1 MPRKPSKAILFRL
14 AGAGKEAAL
23 KTSDFD
29 YNLPQGLIAQ
39 EPLEDR
45 DTSRLLVLKRKSGT
59 LEHRRFYELSD
70 YLRAGDVL
78 VMNDSRVI
86 PARLYGHK
94 EGGGG
99 GRLEILLLRRHD
111 SGGWEAL
118 LRPAKRVKPGIRIAI
133 GGTGEGE
140 NSGITA
146 EVLQMGEGGISVLR
160 FDDESLLAGVGRVAL
175 PPYIKTPLTE
185 PQRYQTVYASS
196 NGSVAAPTA
205 GLHFTPQMLDRLEEA
220 GVRCRYV
227 SLHIGL
233 DTFRPVR
240 EEDPRKHHI
249 HREFGLVKP
258 EVAAELSQARREG
271 RRIVCVGTTTVR
283 LLEQAARLS
292 RRQPVDSF
300 TGWVDLFIL
309 PGHRFRAV
317 DGLITNFHLSRS
329 TLLMLVSAFAGQQS
343 IKEAYEEAVREGYR
357 FYSFGDAMLI
367 L

>member
-1 MPRKPSKAILFRL
+1 MR
-14 AGAGKEAAL
+14 
-23 KTSDFD
+23 TSDFD

-39 EPLEDR
+39 EPLEERDR
-45 DTSRLLVLKRKSGT
+45 SRLLVLRREGASIA
-59 LEHRRFYELSD
+59 HRRFYELSD

-86 PARLYGHK
+86 PARLFGRK
-94 EGGGG
+94 EGGG

-118 LRPAKRVKPGIRIAI
+118 LRPAKRVKAGTRVAI
-133 GGTGEGE
+133 DGAGEGE
-140 NSGITA
+140 NSGVTA
-146 EVLQMGEGGISVLR
+146 EVILMGEGGIGVLR
-160 FDDESLLAGVGRVAL
+160 FNDESLLAGVGRVAL
-175 PPYIKTPLTE
+175 PPYIKTPLAE

-196 NGSVAAPTA
+196 DGSVAAPTA
-205 GLHFTPQMLDRLEEA
+205 GLHFTPRMLGKLGEA
-220 GVRCRYV
+220 GIRCLYV

-249 HREFGLVKP
+249 HKEYGLVGP
-258 EVAAELSQARREG
+258 EVAAELSLARREG

-283 LLEQAARLS
+283 LLEHAAALS
-292 RRQPVDSF
+292 QRQPVGPF
-300 TGWVDLFIL
+300 AGWVDIFIL

-317 DGLITNFHLSRS
+317 DGLITNFHLPRS
-329 TLLMLVSAFAGQQS
+329 TLLMLVSAFAGREA

-367 L
+367 I

>member
-1 MPRKPSKAILFRL
+1 MPSKAILLLL
-14 AGAGKEAAL
+14 ASAGKEAVL
-23 KTSDFD
+23 RTSDFD

-45 DTSRLLVLKRKSGT
+45 DQSRLLVLKREGASIT
-59 LEHRRFYELSD
+59 HRRFYELSD

-86 PARLYGHK
+86 PARLFGRK
-94 EGGGG
+94 EGGG

-118 LRPAKRVKPGIRIAI
+118 LRPAKRVKLGTKIAI
-133 GGTGEGE
+133 DGVVEGK
-140 NSGITA
+140 NSGVSA
-146 EVLQMGEGGISVLR
+146 EVIQVREGGIGVLR
-160 FDDESLLAGVGRVAL
+160 FNDESLLAGVGRVAL

-205 GLHFTPQMLDRLEEA
+205 GLHFTPQMLGKLEKA
-220 GVRCRYV
+220 GIRCLYV

-249 HREFGLVKP
+249 HREYGLVEP
-258 EVAAELSQARREG
+258 EVATELSRARREG
-271 RRIVCVGTTTVR
+271 RRIICVGTTTVR
-283 LLEQAARLS
+283 LLEHAAALS
-292 RRQPVDSF
+292 KRQPVDPF
-300 TGWVDLFIL
+300 AGWVDIFIL

-317 DGLITNFHLSRS
+317 DGLITNFHLPRS
-329 TLLMLVSAFAGQQS
+329 TLLMMVYAFAGRES
-343 IKEAYEEAVREGYR
+343 IKKAYEEAVREGYR

-367 L
+367 I